1 MAKGVAMSDEQRVIL
16 QMVSEGKITAD
27 DGVKLLEALGKGQE
41 KRREK
46 DAPADK
52 SKRRS
57 FLLRTAGDQIPDIGH
72 MVRAVVHD
80 AISGIG
86 VEMNE
91 PDTDFCEVEGEG
103 GHPMG
108 EALELPEGTELVL
121 RPFLCMPGGGGDV
134 FLRGVR
140 GSTCRLTSEDPPDVR
155 VYRDESTVWLKWKEG
170 DLKLEVPQTVART
183 TVDIMGGDMIV
194 DGLLSMV
201 RLRSKGGEITINR
214 ASRGF
219 DAKTMGGNMRV
230 TLAGDWDEDS
240 RLSTMGGD
248 ISIGLAEDLAATIS
262 ARSFGG
268 DVSVQEGIGEVSES
282 GRPGS
287 SHLRLV
293 VGAGED
299 RPDLRI
305 KTMGGDI
312 RIARTDDAEEQEDEG
327 DREDE

>member
-1 MAKGVAMSDEQRVIL
+1 MSDEQRVIL

-27 DGVKLLEALGKGQE
+27 DGVKLLEALGKGEE

-46 DAPADK
+46 GAPAEK
-52 SKRRS
+52 SKRRKS

-86 VEMNE
+86 VEMHE
-91 PDTDFCEVEGEG
+91 PDADFCEVEGEG
-103 GHPMG
+103 GQPMG
-108 EALELPEGTELVL
+108 EVLEVPEGTELVL

-134 FLRGVR
+134 FLRGVK
-140 GSTCRLTSEDPPDVR
+140 GSVCRIVSEDPPDVR
-155 VYRDESTVWLKWKEG
+155 VYSDDSTVWLKWNEG
-170 DLKLEVPQTVART
+170 DLKLEVPETVART
-183 TVDIMGGDMIV
+183 TVDIMGGDMV
-194 DGLLSMV
+194 VEGLLSRV
-201 RLRSKGGEITINR
+201 RLRSKGGEITILR

-219 DAKTMGGNMRV
+219 DAKTMGGNVRV
-230 TLAGDWDEDS
+230 TLTGDWDEDS

-248 ISIGLAEDLAATIS
+248 ISVGLAGDLAATIS

-268 DVSVQEGIGEVSES
+268 DVSVQDGIGEISES

-293 VGAGED
+293 VGTGED

-312 RIARTDDAEEQEDEG
+312 RIARTGDAEEQEEEG
-327 DREDE
+327 DQEDE

>member
-1 MAKGVAMSDEQRVIL
+1 MSDEQRVIL
-16 QMVSEGKITAD
+16 QMVSEGKISAD
-27 DGVKLLEALGKGQE
+27 DGVKLLEALGKGEE

-46 DAPADK
+46 SAPAET
-52 SKRRS
+52 SKRRKS

-72 MVRAVVHD
+72 MVRSVVHD

-91 PDTDFCEVEGEG
+91 PDADFCEVEGEG
-103 GHPMG
+103 GQPMG
-108 EALELPEGTELVL
+108 EVLELQEGTELVL

-134 FLRGVR
+134 FISGVR
-140 GSTCRLTSEDPPDVR
+140 GSACRVVSEDPPDVR
-155 VYRDESTVWLKWKEG
+155 VYRDDSTVWLKWNEG
-170 DLKLEVPQTVART
+170 DLKLEIPETVART
-183 TVDIMGGDMIV
+183 TVDIMGGDMVV
-194 DGLLSMV
+194 DGLLSRV
-201 RLRSKGGEITINR
+201 RLRSKGGEITIIR

-219 DAKTMGGNMRV
+219 DAKTMGGNVHV
-230 TLAGDWDEDS
+230 TLTRDWDEDS

-248 ISIGLAEDLAATIS
+248 ISIGLAEGLAATIS

-268 DVSVQEGIGEVSES
+268 DVSVQDGIGEVSES

-293 VGAGED
+293 VGTGED

-312 RIARTDDAEEQEDEG
+312 RIARTADPEEQEEEG
-327 DREDE
+327 DQEDE